1 MNKCLIITISIIV
14 LMICSSILVSCL
26 TYPKPAKDISVGRI
40 DDRAT
45 YLKKIYQSAVS
56 PATLSGLIKDSN
68 LNWIWDTAP
77 TDVLKNFPIAENL
90 SFIWPPKKGSRYR
103 LTAFPYPD
111 TGKSSW
117 WLIQF
122 IKGMASLLDNT
133 KGQVTF
139 PGWQVSIY
147 DPVEPNFNS
156 WRSFLKQGD
165 HRSRPSDL
173 GDHRSRPSDLGVQTT
188 QIAMEV
194 THACYA
200 PPKKSYPVCDDG
212 GYWLYGAS
220 GSGVFWWSC
229 NDKGKYLVCNNKID
243 AIFKL
248 WDYAKSLGEDTG
260 KKALANMLLATGL
273 DYSAKAEDYIMARL
287 KGTGGGM
294 SLMAALKK
302 FIDIIHSGKQISPI
316 TAWRSMEP
324 SNAKSG
330 WTRWVTIL
338 VMMIIIWLTGVGGL
352 IYMIYLSIRDR
363 HDRKWQISVLII
375 LGIVLALVGV
385 GYLFARLEW
394 SVASENLLQS
404 FGYTTLDMALAKSKL
419 NLKEFIFSSAGIDSA
434 HNDLPVGKYNPITNG
449 LAQTQV
455 FDFDLSYLTSTLK
468 LDSVIMHAQPNKSGS
483 WAVEIL
489 DVRNTPATG
498 AKSLDDLIF
507 SLGLCGQPLKG
518 AEKMKQLEQGP
529 IEAKPGVYFGYQPTA
544 PCDCD
549 DADVAKKY
557 NKGKGTLKKC
567 VFCKGSLSEQL
578 C

>member
-1 MNKCLIITISIIV
+1 MNKCLIITVSVIV
-14 LMICSSILVSCL
+14 LMIFSSVFISCL

-45 YLKKIYQSAVS
+45 YLKKIYQSAEQ

-90 SFIWPPKKGSRYR
+90 SFIWPPKEGSRYR

-156 WRSFLKQGD
+156 WRSFLKQG
-165 HRSRPSDL
+165 
-173 GDHRSRPSDLGVQTT
+173 VQTT

-212 GYWLYGAS
+212 GYWLYGTS

-229 NDKGKYLVCNNKID
+229 NYNSEYLVCNNKID

-248 WDYAKSLGEDTG
+248 WDYAKSLREDIG

-294 SLMAALKK
+294 RLMAALKK
-302 FIDIIHSGKQISPI
+302 FIDTVHSGKQISPI

-324 SNAKSG
+324 SDAKSG
-330 WTRWVTIL
+330 WTRWITIL
-338 VMMIIIWLTGVGGL
+338 MMMLIIWLTGVGGL
-352 IYMIYLSIRDR
+352 IYMMYLSIRDR

-385 GYLFARLEW
+385 GYLFTRLEW
-394 SVASENLLQS
+394 SVASENLLQR

-434 HNDLPVGKYNPITNG
+434 HNDLPAGKYNPITNG

-518 AEKMKQLEQGP
+518 AGKMKPLAQGP

-544 PCDCD
+544 LCDCD
-549 DADVAKKY
+549 DADVAKEY

>member
-1 MNKCLIITISIIV
+1 MNKCLIITVSVIV
-14 LMICSSILVSCL
+14 LMIFSSVFVSCL

-45 YLKKIYQSAVS
+45 YLKKIYQSAEQ
-56 PATLSGLIKDSN
+56 PATLGGLIKDSN

-156 WRSFLKQGD
+156 WRSFLKQG
-165 HRSRPSDL
+165 
-173 GDHRSRPSDLGVQTT
+173 VQTT

-212 GYWLYGAS
+212 GYWLYGTS

-229 NDKGKYLVCNNKID
+229 NNNNSKYLVCNNKID

-248 WDYAKSLGEDTG
+248 WDYAKSLREDIG

-294 SLMAALKK
+294 RLMAALKK
-302 FIDIIHSGKQISPI
+302 FIDTVHSGKQISPI

-324 SNAKSG
+324 SDAKSG
-330 WTRWVTIL
+330 WTRWITIL
-338 VMMIIIWLTGVGGL
+338 MMMMIIWLTGVGGL

-385 GYLFARLEW
+385 GYLFTRLEW
-394 SVASENLLQS
+394 SVASENLLQR

-434 HNDLPVGKYNPITNG
+434 HNDLPAGKYNPITNG

-518 AEKMKQLEQGP
+518 AGKMKPLEQGP

-544 PCDCD
+544 LCDCD
-549 DADVAKKY
+549 DADVAKEY